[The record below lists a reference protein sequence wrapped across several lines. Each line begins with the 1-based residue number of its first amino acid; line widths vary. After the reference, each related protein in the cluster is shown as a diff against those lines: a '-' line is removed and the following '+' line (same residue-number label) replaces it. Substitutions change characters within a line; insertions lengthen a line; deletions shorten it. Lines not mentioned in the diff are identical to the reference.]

1 MENSTRKFGYFVE
14 TLKLPTGN
22 WLQYHC
28 FRSTVNLDAAMWLFK
43 QKDIR
48 TFSITEDVKFE
59 QSYFRSKNSITPG
72 VQISAAFK
80 TKEAF
85 DKFDVAWNEGMAK
98 AEIRRIENARLY
110 SGGKH
115 GGTFLSKYLDKEQRG
130 HVWTAKELVKE
141 FFEGEYMDE
150 MNTLIKRTV
159 DLVKVRERQHGIT
172 VPTLSDDEV
181 SAYENNQMNYE
192 S

>member
-1 MENSTRKFGYFVE
+1 MENSTKQFGYFVE

-43 QKDIR
+43 QKEIR
-48 TFSITEDVKFE
+48 MASNNGDVKFE
-59 QSYFRSKNSITPG
+59 QSYFRSKNAKITAG

-80 TKEAF
+80 TKEDF
-85 DKFDVAWNEGMAK
+85 DRFDVAWNEGMAN
-98 AEIRRIENARLY
+98 AEIRRIKNARLY
-110 SGGKH
+110 SGGEH

-130 HVWTAKELVKE
+130 DVWTAKELVKE

-150 MNTLIKRTV
+150 MNKLIKRTV
-159 DLVKVRERQHGIT
+159 DLVKVREIEYGIV
-172 VPTLSDDEV
+172 VPVTSD
-181 SAYENNQMNYE
+181 ENNQMNYE
-192 S
+192 G